1 MKSVPPAV
9 AGGCAKSTRQAEQFT
24 SDPPATAG
32 GTDTLDAK
40 LSIRS
45 AHEQDFKV
53 MNLQLERIE
62 LREIEL
68 PLKWPFE
75 TSFGRTTRRRIL
87 IVRVFDTDGA
97 NGYGECVAAENPF
110 YNHETIDTAWL
121 MTTKYIAPLLAAAR
135 VESAAQVSEALAPI
149 RENRMAKAG
158 VEAAMWDMEAKTL
171 QTPLWKHIGGTREE
185 IACGVSIGL
194 QDTTEALLDKITRE
208 IESGY
213 QRIKI
218 KIKPGKD
225 VQLVEAVRQR
235 FPSLTLSVD
244 ANSAYKIE
252 TDASVLKRLDEYNLL
267 MIEQPLAPGD
277 IVDHAKLQRELK
289 TPICLD
295 ESIVCLTNA
304 RHAHELGACRIINI
318 KLGRVGGY
326 AEAHAIQSFAQEK
339 DMPVWCGGM
348 LEAGIGRAHNIALS
362 TLPGFTLPGDV
373 SASARY
379 WEEDIIAP
387 LVTVSPKGTIK
398 APTGHGIGY
407 EVNEARIE
415 ALTVRRETIP
425 LTSSH

>member
-1 MKSVPPAV
+1 MY
-9 AGGCAKSTRQAEQFT
+9 
-24 SDPPATAG
+24 
-32 GTDTLDAK
+32 
-40 LSIRS
+40 SINTS
-45 AHEQDFKV
+45 AHEQDFTV
-53 MNLQLERIE
+53 MDLQLERIE

-75 TSFGRTTRRRIL
+75 TSFGRITRRRIL
-87 IVRVFDTDGA
+87 IVRVFDKDGA
-97 NGYGECVAAENPF
+97 SGYGECVAAENPF

-121 MTTKYIAPLLAAAR
+121 ITAKYVAPILAAAR
-135 VESAAQVSEALAPI
+135 IENAAQVSYALGPI

-158 VEAAMWDMEAKTL
+158 VEAAIWDLEARIA
-171 QTPLWKHIGGTREE
+171 QAPLWQHIKGTRDE
-185 IACGVSIGL
+185 ITCGVSIGL
-194 QDTTEALLDKITRE
+194 QSSIEALLDKVSRE
-208 IESGY
+208 VESGY

-225 VQLVEAVRQR
+225 VQLVEAIRKQ
-235 FPSLTLSVD
+235 FPAITLSVD
-244 ANSAYKIE
+244 ANSAYRIE
-252 TDASVLKRLDEYNLL
+252 TDTALLKRLDNYNLL

-277 IVDHAKLQRELK
+277 LVDHSKLQRELR

-304 RHAHELGACRIINI
+304 RHAHELRACGIINI

-326 AEAHAIQSFAQEK
+326 SEAKAIQSFAQEH

-373 SASARY
+373 SASERY
-379 WEEDIIAP
+379 WEEDIIDP
-387 LVTVSPKGTIK
+387 PVTVSREGTIK

-415 ALTVRRETIP
+415 ALTVRRETVH
-425 LTSSH
+425 LS